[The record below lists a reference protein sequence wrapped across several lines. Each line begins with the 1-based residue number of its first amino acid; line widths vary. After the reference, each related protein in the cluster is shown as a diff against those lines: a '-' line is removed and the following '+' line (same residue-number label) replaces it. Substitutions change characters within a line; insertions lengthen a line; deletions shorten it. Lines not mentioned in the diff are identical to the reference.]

1 MGFIDSQLAGKSAA
15 VVMGLLPTAKPHGR
29 EPWTCLKGVLTR
41 LPAQLNSRLGE
52 LLLHRWHRAD

>member
-15 VVMGLLPTAKPHGR
+15 VVMGLLQTAKPHGR

-52 LLLHRWHRAD
+52 LLLHRGHRAD